1 MTVLIEAGELDQE
14 VIVQHDVGTDRDSN
28 GQRVEE
34 WENFFVGKVA
44 RWAAVRQLRGYEAD
58 RADQMQVY
66 ATHMIVMRYFD
77 GATPVK
83 MRAMH
88 RGKLYYFGAVND
100 VENKRVRLEIM
111 AAERTA

>member
-14 VIVQHDVGTDRDSN
+14 VIVQHDVGTEQN
-28 GQRVEE
+28 ATGQHVEE
-34 WENFFVGKVA
+34 WEDFFAGKAA
-44 RWAAVRQLRGYEAD
+44 RWAAVRQLRQWEAD